1 MKKAQ
6 VMAYYFPN
14 WHPDARN
21 DEWHGKG
28 WTEWDVAKHAT
39 PRFEGH
45 KMPKVPLWG
54 YEDES
59 DPKVMEKKID
69 AAASHGVDGFIF
81 DWYWFENGSYRIK
94 CLDNGFLKAANKD
107 ELKFAIMWDTSAP
120 GHLHPSLKFE
130 EQPWRFPG
138 EITVQAFFNATEH
151 CIKNYFTQPNYLR
164 KDGKLYIG
172 FYRFDVLLKS
182 FGGADGL
189 KVVFDDFRRRTAA
202 AGLGELYIDMTV
214 ENIPH
219 WEDDPEKSNELL
231 KKCGVD
237 GVSTY
242 CCPVIHRE
250 KFPEA
255 GYPETVENGILEFE
269 KQTKKTDLPYQVN
282 VITSRD
288 SSPRTVQSDIYG
300 DYGYPYDW
308 IINDSTPELFEKFLR
323 AAKEFIESDK
333 STGDTIGIYAWNEWT
348 EGGYLEPDTENGYAY
363 LEAIKRVFR

>member
-81 DWYWFENGSYRIK
+81 DWYWFEDGSYRIK

-107 ELKFAIMWDTSAP
+107 ELKFAIMWDTTAP

-151 CIKNYFTQPNYLR
+151 CIQ
-164 KDGKLYIG
+164 
-172 FYRFDVLLKS
+172 
-182 FGGADGL
+182 
-189 KVVFDDFRRRTAA
+189 
-202 AGLGELYIDMTV
+202 
-214 ENIPH
+214 
-219 WEDDPEKSNELL
+219 
-231 KKCGVD
+231 
-237 GVSTY
+237 
-242 CCPVIHRE
+242 
-250 KFPEA
+250 
-255 GYPETVENGILEFE
+255 
-269 KQTKKTDLPYQVN
+269 
-282 VITSRD
+282 
-288 SSPRTVQSDIYG
+288 
-300 DYGYPYDW
+300 
-308 IINDSTPELFEKFLR
+308 
-323 AAKEFIESDK
+323 
-333 STGDTIGIYAWNEWT
+333 
-348 EGGYLEPDTENGYAY
+348 
-363 LEAIKRVFR
+363 